1 MRRTLWAFIAFCVGF
16 YSANTVSLSF
26 GALAIND
33 IVAAILTVA
42 FCELCSKAYYS
53 APRITLKL
61 VFVNCF
67 KMGVTAALIADAF
80 KLAG

>member
-1 MRRTLWAFIAFCVGF
+1 MEPTLELCVSNMLF
-16 YSANTVSLSF
+16 QFQTH
-26 GALAIND
+26 AIESPF
-33 IVAAILTVA
+33 LQ
-42 FCELCSKAYYS
+42 LCSKAYYS

>member
-42 FCELCSKAYYS
+42 FCEVCPCLSLGYRVPLAVV
-53 APRITLKL
+53 ANLL
-61 VFVNCF
+61 LFGG
-67 KMGVTAALIADAF
+67 GVL
-80 KLAG
+80 